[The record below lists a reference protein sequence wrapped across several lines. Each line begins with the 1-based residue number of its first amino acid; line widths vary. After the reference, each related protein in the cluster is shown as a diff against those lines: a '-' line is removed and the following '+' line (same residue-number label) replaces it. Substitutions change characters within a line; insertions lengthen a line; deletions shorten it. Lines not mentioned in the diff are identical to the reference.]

1 MPRALTATIIV
12 ALIAGG
18 QVARAQQYGAH
29 TPIPQTTSAPA
40 MRNLAVQREIH
51 ERFRLGLDAEA
62 RADWRAAIPEFTR
75 IAALQPGEPQH
86 STTVYNLGIAYAGLH
101 RYNDAAMA
109 FKDAI
114 SRDPEF
120 LAAYANVI
128 AVDLERRDLTEAK
141 TFSDRFVRLAPESAR
156 ALYTRGL
163 VGLHTGDLNAAIED
177 FGKLLARNP
186 SYAVA
191 HYDLGLAHARMSQ
204 WSQAEREFTT
214 AVDLAPSYARARFA
228 LATVLLREGRR
239 QEARAALDATLRDAS
254 DPVLRNLALALRDSL

>member
-1 MPRALTATIIV
+1 MRRALTATLIV
-12 ALIAGG
+12 ALIAGS
-18 QVARAQQYGAH
+18 QAARAQQYGAH
-29 TPIPQTTSAPA
+29 TPIPQTTSEPA

-62 RADWRAAIPEFTR
+62 RGDWRAAIPEFAR

-86 STTVYNLGIAYAGLH
+86 STAVYNLGIAYAGLH
-101 RYNDAAMA
+101 RYNEAATA

-114 SRDPEF
+114 ARDPEF
-120 LAAYANVI
+120 LAAYANMI

-141 TFSDRFVRLAPESAR
+141 AFGDRFVRLAPDSAR
-156 ALYTRGL
+156 ALYSRGL
-163 VGLHTGDLNAAIED
+163 VSLHSGDLSGAIED

-191 HYDLGLAHARMSQ
+191 HYDLGLAHARMNQ
-204 WSQAEREFTT
+204 WPEAEREFTT

-239 QEARAALDATLRDAS
+239 TEARAALDATLRDAS
-254 DPVLRNLALALRDSL
+254 DPVLKNLAAALRNSI